1 MASTVAPPAAVASGS
16 SRTPLQTAPAPAP
29 ASSSTPT
36 QNAGPHLLSL
46 KVMRASAPSLAISEK
61 PYYEPPLPSSNDLL
75 TAISL
80 GIDDADSH
88 DLLSN
93 RFTSSSS
100 TPADHFPISNLL
112 TLPNSFGTLFLGET
126 FRTYLCV
133 RNESSIAVREPS
145 LRVEM
150 QVGASEEAGRWHQLA
165 HVILPTP
172 TRYSPDPE
180 NEGDQGAPRWELD
193 PGSALE
199 TSLGYDIKDLGPHVL
214 VCTVGYKSSH
224 TQSDGQVTWV
234 ERSFRKFYKFSVDR
248 SPISV
253 RTKVHQPRY
262 ASSLHHPDGK
272 VRDRV
277 ELEVQVQN
285 VGASGAGL
293 VLNGLTLKPAP
304 GWEWESVDRPE
315 SGEAMWIQSGSNE
328 ILADGD
334 VRQYLFRLMPEKEAA
349 LTEEVL
355 KGGIDLG
362 MSAEGLVMRGD
373 ALGHLDISWRMASG
387 EPGRLQTSQLVRRRV
402 VSPPVFVDSGSAS
415 QSASSLNPRLKTR
428 LTLQPSTLESL
439 REVKPGDLIDL
450 DLDVAVCD
458 VSGLLLPPLQ
468 KAPSKDA
475 VQKTPELQQ
484 QPDDD
489 DDDTPLS
496 EIASSPRT
504 VIKRNPMD
512 STTSSTATTNPL
524 PPSSTEAVVIRRT
537 LHLALQ
543 HCSIDPPTPPR
554 TTSQPDPSSTS
565 TTTVASDHP
574 STPRKTPV
582 PSRTSTPTQ
591 SSGGV
596 SALNKVRLQANLSS
610 LVRNSSLSSLR
621 PRASVDEEVG
631 GKQSSTTP
639 PALPPKS
646 SDLASENSTV
656 QVSTEKTQPDP
667 VPEPKVLP
675 PPRIPSATV
684 TRLYRTYLE
693 THSQALNRPPPTT
706 TVIPTTFLPTP
717 SITPLGSTLLPLPP
731 ITFDISVLS
740 TGSTLYRCDQLDGG
754 GETRLPVKLRYA
766 LDDVETDDGV
776 VRFGGVR
783 VLLLSYSDVV
793 VDEEGAE
800 REAGGVRECM
810 TVIEEVPVIAEAV
823 IKAH

>member
-1 MASTVAPPAAVASGS
+1 
-16 SRTPLQTAPAPAP
+16 
-29 ASSSTPT
+29 
-36 QNAGPHLLSL
+36 
-46 KVMRASAPSLAISEK
+46 MRASAPSLAISEK
-61 PYYEPPLPSSNDLL
+61 PYYEPPSASSNDLL

-88 DLLSN
+88 GLLSN
-93 RFTSSSS
+93 RLASSS
-100 TPADHFPISNLL
+100 TTPAAHFPISNLL

-133 RNESSIAVREPS
+133 RNESSTAVREPS

-172 TRYSPDPE
+172 TRYSPNPE
-180 NEGDQGAPRWELD
+180 GEDDQGTPRWELD

-214 VCTVGYKSSH
+214 VCTVGYKSPH
-224 TQSDGQVTWV
+224 TQPDGQVTWV
-234 ERSFRKFYKFSVDR
+234 ERNFRKFYKFSVDR

-262 ASSLHHPDGK
+262 ASSLHHPEGK

-285 VGASGAGL
+285 VGASEAGL

-315 SGEAMWIQSGSNE
+315 GDEGMWIQSGSNE

-334 VRQYLFRLMPEKEAA
+334 VRQYLFRLMPEKEVV

-373 ALGHLDISWRMASG
+373 PLGHLDISWRMALG

-402 VSPPVFVDSGSAS
+402 VSPPVVVDSGTAS
-415 QSASSLNPRLKTR
+415 QGTFSLNPRLKTR
-428 LTLQPSTLESL
+428 LTLQPRTLEKL
-439 REVKPGDLIDL
+439 REVKPGDLMDL

-468 KAPSKDA
+468 KGPSKEA

-484 QPDDD
+484 HQDDD

-504 VIKRNPMD
+504 AIKRNPMD
-512 STTSSTATTNPL
+512 STTSSTVNANLP
-524 PPSSTEAVVIRRT
+524 PPSSTETVVIRRT

-543 HCSIDPPTPPR
+543 HCSIDPPPPPR
-554 TTSQPDPSSTS
+554 TTSQPDTSSSS
-565 TTTVASDHP
+565 TTTVAASEHP

-591 SSGGV
+591 SSSGGV
-596 SALNKVRLQANLSS
+596 SALNKARLQANLSS

-621 PRASVDEEVG
+621 PRASVDEEAG
-631 GKQSSTTP
+631 GNKSSSTP

-646 SDLASENSTV
+646 SDIAGENVGV
-656 QVSTEKTQPDP
+656 QVSTEKDP
-667 VPEPKVLP
+667 APERKVLP
-675 PPRIPSATV
+675 PPHISSTTV
-684 TRLYRTYLE
+684 ARLYRAYLE

-706 TVIPTTFLPTP
+706 TVIPATFLPSPTT
-717 SITPLGSTLLPLPP
+717 TPLGSTLLPLPP
-731 ITFDISVLS
+731 VTFDISVLS
-740 TGSTLYRCDQLDGG
+740 SGSTLYRSDQRDG

-766 LDDVETDDGV
+766 IDEVESDDGV
-776 VRFGGVR
+776 VRFGAVR
-783 VLLLSYSDVV
+783 VVLLAYSDVV
-793 VDEEGAE
+793 VDADGVEG
-800 REAGGVRECM
+800 EADGVRECM

-823 IKAH
+823 ILAH